1 MSAQTDS
8 ATCIRLTVC
17 RVYGCH
23 RPLVVPVDVMLLWLI
38 QSGAYMP
45 SCDWIAGNGG
55 RGLRPERAAA
65 MWNIVRFPTRATHA
79 QVLHLFFEGE
89 AARYFAASAPTV
101 HAGRAPAQR
110 FTHPPQRA
118 HCAACGAARAVGRN
132 PPDGWTSGAGTWYC
146 DTHAPAAKMAW
157 SADGD
162 KASDNADANDYTDA
176 GDHNTAYADDANDP
190 FAAQT
195 DYISIFDAPDGR
207 EWTDLTYEEAKS
219 LATRARAHL
228 PDTQAR
234 NVLPEPTEPDDED

>member
-1 MSAQTDS
+1 MIGLP
-8 ATCIRLTVC
+8 ATADADYAPNGPLRCGTLC
-17 RVYGCH
+17 GS
-23 RPLVVPVDVMLLWLI
+23 RPAPRTRK
-38 QSGAYMP
+38 SFT
-45 SCDWIAGNGG
+45 SSS
-55 RGLRPERAAA
+55 RA
-65 MWNIVRFPTRATHA
+65 RR
-79 QVLHLFFEGE
+79 E

-162 KASDNADANDYTDA
+162 KPSANADANNYTDA